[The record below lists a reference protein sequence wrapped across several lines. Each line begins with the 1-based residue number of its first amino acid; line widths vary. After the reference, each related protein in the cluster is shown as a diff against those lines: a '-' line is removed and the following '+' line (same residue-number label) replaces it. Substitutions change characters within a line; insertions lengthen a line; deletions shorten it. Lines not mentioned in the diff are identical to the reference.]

1 MTFLPNGFTTD
12 KAPPEES
19 PRQLQEHALVCQG
32 WGAYVEN
39 RSGLQR
45 CQACHRATDTQRTL
59 QNRCRKGACRRHVKR
74 EIGRRCLMTIE
85 SLIRLALCIVTC
97 EFAKLCRSYTNGR
110 IAAVQG
116 QLVGGAPCE
125 DQHGKQQ
132 K

>member
-1 MTFLPNGFTTD
+1 
-12 KAPPEES
+12 
-19 PRQLQEHALVCQG
+19 
-32 WGAYVEN
+32 
-39 RSGLQR
+39 
-45 CQACHRATDTQRTL
+45 
-59 QNRCRKGACRRHVKR
+59 
-74 EIGRRCLMTIE
+74 MTIE